1 MSAIRFHTVCKNRF
15 MIYLQFKKFISNL
28 LWYNTLAIF
37 VVTQI
42 MQICL
47 TKSMQT
53 DFKVGSSAGRTEA
66 SALNQKDCGFFS
78 LRDGHWLLGV
88 FCINGEPPT
97 RHFLVMHLG
106 MELNHCC
113 LPISV
118 TYLFHLLT
126 SCQGSLETS
135 QDPGIWL
142 KRGFFI
148 KLFPVHDTRVEFVSS
163 ESKP

>member
-1 MSAIRFHTVCKNRF
+1 MFVICFHTVCKNKF

-28 LWYNTLAIF
+28 LWYNTPAIF

-47 TKSMQT
+47 TKRMQT

-88 FCINGEPPT
+88 FLINREPPT
-97 RHFLVMHLG
+97 RHFLVMHSG

-113 LPISV
+113 VPISV
-118 TYLFHLLT
+118 THLFHLLT
-126 SCQGSLETS
+126 SCQGSVEMS

-142 KRGFFI
+142 KLGFFI
-148 KLFPVHDTRVEFVSS
+148 KLFPVCDIHVEFTSS